1 LVELVSTRVPDWH
14 VISSPSGG
22 TFLVDRREGIS
33 GDQLIDAV
41 KTLRAEHDLARLLVV
56 SGGVSLH
63 PEDDYDGL
71 GPLAAAVVRLRVD
84 QWLGVGLSVK
94 ALSTQVGLEG
104 SWDGESLWLESPA
117 DAYDYI
123 RAWPTGDDFIAI
135 VGVHDP
141 SIRSL
146 VELIEADSR

>member
-1 LVELVSTRVPDWH
+1 MSDRNPKWQRRDSST
-14 VISSPSGG
+14 GG
-22 TFLVDRREGIS
+22 TILVDQREGIS

-41 KTLRAEHDLARLLVV
+41 KALRAEYSLARLLLV

-63 PEDDYDGL
+63 PDDDYDGL
-71 GPLAAAVVRLRVD
+71 GALAAAIIRLRVD

-104 SWDGESLWLESPA
+104 SWDGESLWLEAST
-117 DAYDYI
+117 DAYDYL
-123 RAWPTGDDFIAI
+123 RAWPQTNDVIAI

-141 SIRSL
+141 SIREL
-146 VELIEADSR
+146 VDLIEAQSS